1 MAAVIPKHYSHR
13 VYLVFAPTDSLHKHI
28 HSFYIGFILDR
39 MFHLSGCLG
48 RGGRLPIVPDF
59 NLSDSEEQTALE
71 LALCTG
77 QMSVASRLLEAGA
90 NIEVQTTSGLTLL
103 HKAIR
108 RGDNAAALFLLENGA
123 DINNRYSPG
132 PAYPSTCN
140 YSQTSLY
147 GHLIITDSLLCPWG
161 NKALTF
167 LFNSTRLVRT
177 LSMAPQ
183 CPY

>member
-13 VYLVFAPTDSLHKHI
+13 VYLVFAPTDSLPKHV
-28 HSFYIGFILDR
+28 HSFYVGFILGR
-39 MFHLSGCLG
+39 LFHLSGCLG

-123 DINNRYSPG
+123 DINNRYSRLRVVPRDSKASETQPRVKLTPREKG
-132 PAYPSTCN
+132 ETCRL
-140 YSQTSLY
+140 SRVGKS
-147 GHLIITDSLLCPWG
+147 SR
-161 NKALTF
+161 ALAF
-167 LFNSTRLVRT
+167 GWL
-177 LSMAPQ
+177 
-183 CPY
+183 

>member
-1 MAAVIPKHYSHR
+1 MCDLFRVANSVFIFPLGIPVAAVIPKHYSHR
-13 VYLVFAPTDSLHKHI
+13 VYLVFAPTDSLPKHV
-28 HSFYIGFILDR
+28 HSFYVGFILGR
-39 MFHLSGCLG
+39 LFHLSGCLG

-123 DINNRYSPG
+123 DINNRYS
-132 PAYPSTCN
+132 
-140 YSQTSLY
+140 
-147 GHLIITDSLLCPWG
+147 
-161 NKALTF
+161 
-167 LFNSTRLVRT
+167 RLRVVPIF
-177 LSMAPQ
+177 PQ
-183 CPY
+183 G

>member
-1 MAAVIPKHYSHR
+1 
-13 VYLVFAPTDSLHKHI
+13 
-28 HSFYIGFILDR
+28 

-132 PAYPSTCN
+132 PAYPSI
-140 YSQTSLY
+140 QTSLY
-147 GHLIITDSLLCPWG
+147 GHPLNTDTSLLRTVCFVPG
-161 NKALTF
+161 ERKPLHF
-167 LFNSTRLVRT
+167 L
-177 LSMAPQ
+177 
-183 CPY
+183 

>member
-1 MAAVIPKHYSHR
+1 
-13 VYLVFAPTDSLHKHI
+13 
-28 HSFYIGFILDR
+28 

-132 PAYPSTCN
+132 PAYPST
-140 YSQTSLY
+140 QTSLY
-147 GHLIITDSLLCPWG
+147 GHPLNTDTLLLRTVCFVPG
-161 NKALTF
+161 ERKPLHF
-167 LFNSTRLVRT
+167 L
-177 LSMAPQ
+177 
-183 CPY
+183 